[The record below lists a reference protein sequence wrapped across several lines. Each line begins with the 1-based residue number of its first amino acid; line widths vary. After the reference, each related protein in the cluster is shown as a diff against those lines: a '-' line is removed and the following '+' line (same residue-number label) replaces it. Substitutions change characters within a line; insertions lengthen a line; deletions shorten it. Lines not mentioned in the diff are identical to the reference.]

1 MLSEGEFFMIRDL
14 HRKGWSKT
22 AIAKETGFDR
32 KTISKYLKNG
42 KIPKSSPRKKRGSKL
57 DPFKPYL
64 LQRIQEGTTNCVV
77 LLEEIEAMGYE
88 GKSTILQDFIKPFRA
103 EPKRQATVRFETPPG
118 RQAQV
123 DWAEELGEYE
133 VDGQKKMIYAFIM
146 TLGYSRMKYIEFTT
160 NMKMET
166 LMRCHMNAFSYFNG
180 IPAQILYD
188 NMKSVV
194 IKHSPVEIR
203 FNRKFE
209 DFLAYYGVVP
219 KACKPYRAQ
228 TKGKV
233 ERLVQY
239 LKGNFFQRRLGFT
252 LEDLNYQVR
261 LWLDNTANKKPN
273 GTTKEPPVLRWQK
286 EQPFLQAWGAKP
298 LFPISYWEV
307 REVSKDCMISYRGN
321 KYSVPHRFV
330 GYQLKIRLSDENE
343 LEIFNEQECVIRY
356 PLAQGK
362 AKTVMTPSHYAGLP
376 GAKKEQDA
384 ENQLGLA
391 THDSFAPTPVPSV
404 ETRPL
409 AVYAAFE
416 EGDTE

>member
-1 MLSEGEFFMIRDL
+1 MIRDL
-14 HRKGWSKT
+14 HQKGWSKT

-32 KTISKYLKNG
+32 KTISKYLKSG
-42 KIPKSSPRKKRGSKL
+42 KIPKSKPKDKRGSKL
-57 DPFKPYL
+57 DPFRPYL

-133 VDGQKKMIYAFIM
+133 VDGQKKMIHAFIM

-160 NMKMET
+160 DMKMET
-166 LMRCHMNAFSYFNG
+166 LMKCHMNAFSYFNG

-286 EQPFLQAWGAKP
+286 EHPFLQAWGAKP
-298 LFPISYWEV
+298 LFSISHWEV
-307 REVSKDCMISYRGN
+307 RAVSKDCMISYRGN
-321 KYSVPHRFV
+321 RYSVPYRFAGCQV
-330 GYQLKIRLSDENE
+330 KIRLSDENE
-343 LEIFNEQECVIRY
+343 LEIFNEQECLVRY
-356 PLAQGK
+356 PLSQGK
-362 AKTVMTPSHYAGLP
+362 EKTVMTPSHYAGLP
-376 GAKKEQDA
+376 GAKKEQEA
-384 ENQLGLA
+384 ENQNGLA